1 MTNTSIVN
9 SCPHCQRGVMERFE
23 DQWGVELRCVV
34 CGMEFALDPAL
45 GHSPV
50 AAAAHSS

>member
-1 MTNTSIVN
+1 MNSTSTIN

-34 CGMEFALDPAL
+34 CGMEIALDQAAYA
-45 GHSPV
+45 PV
-50 AAAAHSS
+50 AVAQQN